1 MTQIFDKINQKLE
14 QFIGLIGLVGIS
26 ANVVCRFIFK
36 ISMAWSDE
44 FLRTIFIYGYFIG
57 AAVTFYDGDLMGLE
71 LLKTAVDKKGSKTAK
86 TVLSK
91 VISLIN
97 LVFFGALTYYT
108 FAGIIWPYVELGATA
123 STSSTPAWVITLGYG
138 IGVLLITIIALRN
151 LLFRGGS
158 KE

>member
-1 MTQIFDKINQKLE
+1 MTHIFDKINQKLE
-14 QFIGLIGLVGIS
+14 QFIGLIGLVGILIIT

-71 LLKTAVDKKGSKTAK
+71 LLKTAVDKKGNKTAK

-91 VISLIN
+91 VISFIN
-97 LVFFGALTYYT
+97 LVFFGVLTYYT
-108 FAGIIWPYVELGATA
+108 FVGIIWPYVESGATA
-123 STSSTPAWVITLGYG
+123 STSSTRRLPT
-138 IGVLLITIIALRN
+138 
-151 LLFRGGS
+151 S
-158 KE
+158 